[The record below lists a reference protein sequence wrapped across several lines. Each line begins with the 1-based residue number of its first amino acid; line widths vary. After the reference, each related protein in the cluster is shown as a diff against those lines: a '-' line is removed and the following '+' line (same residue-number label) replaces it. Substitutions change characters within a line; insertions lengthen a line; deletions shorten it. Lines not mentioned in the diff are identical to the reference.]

1 MTEYIERE
9 VLDKALTVA
18 AAADSDK
25 RRRAWVEA
33 IGIVHDIPAAD
44 VAPVAHAE
52 WVFDEDG
59 FAHCSQC
66 GYEQDFPRYTSHY
79 CPECGAKCED
89 GAKLETCWEDDKRWA
104 R

>member
-1 MTEYIERE
+1 MTEYIERK

-59 FAHCSQC
+59 RIFRDILPIIVQSAVRSV
-66 GYEQDFPRYTSHY
+66 RM
-79 CPECGAKCED
+79 
-89 GAKLETCWEDDKRWA
+89 A
-104 R
+104 RS